1 MIINSVHFVNHY
13 TDNNGETGK
22 RGDGIDMM
30 TLRIES
36 GQQNKLA
43 NTIFGSIGQPLFH
56 ALDKIHYIYIYVSC
70 TSYGYLIFK
79 HCNHIIYNFYVII
92 SSAYIV
98 HVCLYKNS
106 AQCGICVSVK
116 FLILLIHIS
125 YTSYNIFAFSYICY
139 SHFQI
144 ISIIIKAI
152 RFVYK
157 IL

>member
-1 MIINSVHFVNHY
+1 MIISSVHFVNHY

-56 ALDKIHYIYIYVSC
+56 ALDKIHYIYIYVLC

-106 AQCGICVSVK
+106 TQCVICVSVK

-125 YTSYNIFAFSYICY
+125 YTSYNIFALS
-139 SHFQI
+139 
-144 ISIIIKAI
+144 
-152 RFVYK
+152 
-157 IL
+157 